1 MAHPV
6 GAVSYLF
13 GYALAEEH
21 LRQALTV
28 IAESVNP
35 LPVTPNMPESPLP
48 LRLRRTAAFRKLVA
62 ENRLGL

>member
-1 MAHPV
+1 MRSGSVAHPV
-6 GAVSYLF
+6 GAVGYLF

-28 IAESVNP
+28 IAELVN
-35 LPVTPNMPESPLP
+35 PLP